1 MKSAFKERQLSEYSS
16 ASQRPKRNASAKG
29 LGSSN
34 GLHWMEEKQLKKAL
48 YASLNE
54 TKKVRLLDE
63 NVSEDSREQTP
74 KTVSSSSVSKK
85 TSDAESKRIKVHAQ
99 RKFAQ
104 GSNPSSPM
112 PTPVKMIPMI
122 REAREP
128 VGPPSTLLP
137 CKRRPKTE
145 DFLTFLCLRGTSA
158 LPPSLDFMSGAGCS
172 GTSSERSSS
181 PDGDPCSTP
190 VCDAKETSKGTNGSS
205 TMSSFTDTRS
215 SAQRLQRLSQRCNRS
230 DSVEEP
236 RSMNEPFVGR
246 SVTMKQKTDKKK
258 IVPEKMARST
268 RMPNKPKDSK
278 KSNTP
283 LKLAS
288 KRSISLAALKA
299 KYKKQR
305 LIQKAA
311 QPSGGGGHV
320 LRSRTVHD
328 PVKPSAKSSSEA
340 IKSGSVTPKR
350 PSDIR
355 EDEYSKEKIVLKKQ
369 LSVRLTRLSPR
380 LAASVRTHLS
390 GVTTRGSLARGG
402 ITPHIRKAKLVPPIV
417 DYDSDSERDVSPLSP
432 QTRNFVFFGKTT
444 VEKASAKTLGGRQ
457 GPSRAK
463 VQMAPPSKKQQSK
476 SARIAKKLLSTA
488 KGHGTPRKAGKNSLV
503 TTAFRRE
510 TRSLGPVKEYPLV
523 LTLPTKR
530 SSGRFGSASMKRK
543 AQKPQGLA
551 GRSQAPRLLPNK
563 GVGLRNSPLKGSY
576 VSTRLDSKKAAIEQ
590 KEKKTRGRLG
600 LRASFPLTSRPL
612 DIRRSS
618 ETAIASTIGA
628 RRCTRRAFSAS
639 TDNSPKDIPSKR
651 KSLPSSSKGAGV
663 SAIRPASFSDSDDEP
678 LINLANRASLLGKL
692 NVQKKVEVAAP
703 KTSVTPKAPVATKRK
718 TSLAS
723 VSQMKT
729 KRKVCISRG
738 KLKVENSKVN
748 SVKAE
753 LVSARFS
760 EPSPSSLS
768 ETIADAAGNPL
779 DPPSDLHNLDSM
791 SGGVEVFDALAGEIS
806 QVMSCRLSFGSAQE
820 IRSLMT
826 SEFSGAFDENVTA
839 AGAMLL
845 GSREGS
851 STSLEAGLNLIKR
864 EEVPS
869 KEATVSMST
878 TDVDLLSDSFAGLN
892 SSDDY
897 MMPDEVSVSIETES
911 PHYVG
916 SRRDTSV
923 FRKPSTKS
931 ESPATPASKG
941 KGGSRKSRGP
951 LEDLKKVKLTP
962 VHSKKFPGER
972 DPACLVVAP
981 TYRPTVEEIKDPI
994 GYISKIREEAEK
1006 FGICRIILPTSFQ
1019 PECKVFDDMRFTA
1032 HNQFIHQMFSRWGPN
1047 VKHTACIKRC
1057 FTKQGITDDHP
1068 PLIGGIEVDL
1078 SHLYHTVQSFGGIQ
1092 QVMEKKKW
1100 QRVADAM
1107 HIPRA
1112 AQDRVSKV
1120 DDAYCKFVLP
1130 YDLLSP
1136 EEKENVEKE
1145 VEAAHKQQLAA
1156 ENDAS
1161 AASAEEELEEEFG
1174 NECVTKG
1181 RTMSL
1186 SVFQRIARNTMS
1198 MWYKQDPSDEEVEKD
1213 YWGMVI
1219 DQKRHVCVHAGNID
1233 SSVHGSGFPTNR
1245 VIPFAKHPWNLKV
1258 FTNNPGTVLRCMGP
1272 VSGVTIP
1279 TLHLS
1284 MLFTTGCWYRD
1295 PHCLPWI
1302 EYLHT
1307 GANKIWY
1314 SVPAQSSQRFHT
1326 AMKDIMPQ
1334 VCKDSV
1340 IWLPSDCAMVPPAL
1354 LVENGCPLSR
1364 TVQEKGQFVVIFPGA
1379 FTSTIACGYSVS
1391 ESVYFATKDW
1401 LLTASQCFQHIKAS
1415 CEPPTFSLERLLL
1428 GIGTDLKE
1436 DLETCQRT
1444 LPLLRRMCDEEER
1457 YRRQLSDLGL
1467 RAVERVPKEEGVD
1480 RRKVKRPRLRNEE
1493 NEQGCETCRIS
1504 CHVSM
1509 VVNMHDDTL
1518 YCLEHAVQSLQKGNL
1533 KSWKLLYSYDMD
1545 ELMSIVQKLES
1556 HIESQK
1562 TSEFNVHA
1570 ETAKKKSVN
1579 KKKSFPASSC
1589 VM

>member
-74 KTVSSSSVSKK
+74 KTVSSSSISKK

-112 PTPVKMIPMI
+112 PTPVKMIPTI
-122 REAREP
+122 REVREP

-158 LPPSLDFMSGAGCS
+158 LPPSLDFMGGAGCS

-181 PDGDPCSTP
+181 PDGDSRLAPP
-190 VCDAKETSKGTNGSS
+190 ACDTRETSKGANGSS
-205 TMSSFTDTRS
+205 TMSSSTDTRS
-215 SAQRLQRLSQRCNRS
+215 SIQRSQRSGQRCPRS
-230 DSVEEP
+230 DSAEEP
-236 RSMNEPFVGR
+236 RSTNEPCAGR
-246 SVTMKQKTDKKK
+246 AVKQKTDKKK
-258 IVPEKMARST
+258 IALEKTAKST
-268 RMPNKPKDSK
+268 RMPNRPKDMK
-278 KSNTP
+278 KSSTAP
-283 LKLAS
+283 KLAS
-288 KRSISLAALKA
+288 RRNVSLAALKA

-305 LIQKAA
+305 LFQKAA
-311 QPSGGGGHV
+311 QPSGGGHV
-320 LRSRTVHD
+320 LRSRTVRE
-328 PVKPSAKSSSEA
+328 PAKPSAKSICDATKSS
-340 IKSGSVTPKR
+340 SVIPKR
-350 PSDIR
+350 PSDTR
-355 EDEYSKEKIVLKKQ
+355 EDEFCKEKIVLKKQ

-380 LAASVRTHLS
+380 LAASVRAYSS

-402 ITPHIRKAKLVPPIV
+402 ITPHVRKAKLVPPIV

-444 VEKASAKTLGGRQ
+444 VEKAPGKSLGRRQ
-457 GPSRAK
+457 GPGRAK
-463 VQMAPPSKKQQSK
+463 VQMLPPAKKQQSK
-476 SARIAKKLLSTA
+476 SAQIAKKLLSTA
-488 KGHGTPRKAGKNSLV
+488 KGHVAPRKVGRNSLAAV
-503 TTAFRRE
+503 FRRE

-523 LTLPTKR
+523 LALPTKTKR
-530 SSGRFGSASMKRK
+530 GSGRFRSTSLKK
-543 AQKPQGLA
+543 DAQKTQNLVE
-551 GRSQAPRLLPNK
+551 RRQALRLPPGK
-563 GVGLRNSPLKGSY
+563 GVGLRNPSLKGPC
-576 VSTRLDSKKAAIEQ
+576 VSTRLDSKKAAMEQ
-590 KEKKTRGRLG
+590 KEKKTRSRPG
-600 LRASFPLTSRPL
+600 LKVSEKLPLTRRPL
-612 DIRRSS
+612 DVRRRS
-618 ETAIASTIGA
+618 ETALTSSGSA
-628 RRCTRRAFSAS
+628 RRCTRRAYSAS
-639 TDNSPKDIPSKR
+639 TDNATKDVPPKR
-651 KSLPSSSKGAGV
+651 KLVSLSSKGTELA
-663 SAIRPASFSDSDDEP
+663 ALQEASFSDSDDEP
-678 LINLANRASLLGKL
+678 LINFANRASLLGKL
-692 NVQKKVEVAAP
+692 NIRKEVEGTSP
-703 KTSVTPKAPVATKRK
+703 KTPIIPKTLIASRKK
-718 TSLAS
+718 TSLAP
-723 VSQMKT
+723 VGLVEA
-729 KRKVCISRG
+729 KRKASTNRR
-738 KLKVENSKVN
+738 KLKAENSKVN
-748 SVKAE
+748 SVKTE

-768 ETIADAAGNPL
+768 ETIADAAGDPL
-779 DPPSDLHNLDSM
+779 DPPADLHDLDSM

-845 GSREGS
+845 GSREGT

-869 KEATVSMST
+869 KATVGTNTS
-878 TDVDLLSDSFAGLN
+878 DVDLLSDSFASLN

-897 MMPDEVSVSIETES
+897 ALPEETSVSTQTES
-911 PHYVG
+911 PH
-916 SRRDTSV
+916 SLNCRRNISV
-923 FRKPSTKS
+923 FRKPSAKS
-931 ESPATPASKG
+931 ESPVTSTLAPKG
-941 KGGSRKSRGP
+941 KGSSRKARGP

-962 VHSKKFPGER
+962 LHSKKFPGER
-972 DPACLVVAP
+972 DAACLVVAP
-981 TYRPTVEEIKDPI
+981 TYRPTAEEIKDPI
-994 GYISKIREEAEK
+994 GYISKIRAEAEK
-1006 FGICRIILPTSFQ
+1006 FGICRIILPSSFQ
-1019 PECKVFDDMRFTA
+1019 PECKVFDEMRFTA

-1057 FTKQGITDDHP
+1057 FMKQGITDDQP

-1136 EEKENVEKE
+1136 EEKANVEKE
-1145 VEAAHKQQLAA
+1145 VEADHEQQLAA

-1186 SVFQRIARNTMS
+1186 SVFQRVARNTMS
-1198 MWYKQDPSDEEVEKD
+1198 MWYKQDPSDEDVEKD

-1415 CEPPTFSLERLLL
+1415 CEPPTFSLEKLLL

-1444 LPLLRRMCDEEER
+1444 LPLLRRMCDEEHR

-1467 RAVERVPKEEGVD
+1467 KTFERVPKEEVVD
-1480 RRKVKRPRLRNEE
+1480 RKKVKRPRLRREE

-1509 VVNMHDDTL
+1509 VVNIHDDTL
-1518 YCLEHAVQSLQKGNL
+1518 YCLEHAVQSLQKRNL

-1545 ELMSIVQKLES
+1545 ELRSIVQKLES
-1556 HIESQK
+1556 HIENQK
-1562 TSEFNVHA
+1562 ASAAKVQTEA
-1570 ETAKKKSVN
+1570 AKKKSV
-1579 KKKSFPASSC
+1579 KKK
-1589 VM
+1589 

>member
-74 KTVSSSSVSKK
+74 KTVSNSSISKK

-112 PTPVKMIPMI
+112 PTPVKMIPTV

-181 PDGDPCSTP
+181 PDGDSRLAPAS
-190 VCDAKETSKGTNGSS
+190 DAKETSKGANGSS
-205 TMSSFTDTRS
+205 TMTSSTDTRS
-215 SAQRLQRLSQRCNRS
+215 SAQRLQRSSQRCPRN
-230 DSVEEP
+230 DSAEDP
-236 RSMNEPFVGR
+236 RSTHDPCIGR
-246 SVTMKQKTDKKK
+246 PVAAKQRTDKKK
-258 IVPEKMARST
+258 TVLEKTAKNTRVPSR
-268 RMPNKPKDSK
+268 PKDSRK
-278 KSNTP
+278 NSTP
-283 LKLAS
+283 PKLAS
-288 KRSISLAALKA
+288 RRSISLAALKA

-305 LIQKAA
+305 LFQKAA
-311 QPSGGGGHV
+311 QPSGGGHV
-320 LRSRTVHD
+320 LRSRTVRES
-328 PVKPSAKSSSEA
+328 VKPSAKSSRDA
-340 IKSGSVTPKR
+340 TKSSNVTPKR
-350 PSDIR
+350 PSDTR
-355 EDEYSKEKIVLKKQ
+355 EEEFSKEKIILKKQ

-380 LAASVRTHLS
+380 LAASVRAHPS
-390 GVTTRGSLARGG
+390 GVPSRRPTTRGSLARGG

-432 QTRNFVFFGKTT
+432 QTRNFVFFGKTA
-444 VEKASAKTLGGRQ
+444 VEKVPEKTLGGRQ
-457 GPSRAK
+457 GPRRTK
-463 VQMAPPSKKQQSK
+463 VQMAPPAKKRQSK
-476 SARIAKKLLSTA
+476 SAEIAKKLLSTA
-488 KGHGTPRKAGKNSLV
+488 KGHVAPRKAGRNTLA
-503 TTAFRRE
+503 TAFRRE

-523 LTLPTKR
+523 LALPTKR
-530 SSGRFGSASMKRK
+530 GSGRFGSTYLKK
-543 AQKPQGLA
+543 HVQKTHDLP
-551 GRSQAPRLLPNK
+551 GRRQAPRLSPGK
-563 GVGLRNSPLKGSY
+563 GAGLRNPSLKRSF
-576 VSTRLDSKKAAIEQ
+576 VLTRLVSKKAATEQ
-590 KEKKTRGRLG
+590 KEKKTRSKPG
-600 LRASFPLTSRPL
+600 LKAENVPHTRRPL
-612 DIRRSS
+612 DIRRRS
-618 ETAIASTIGA
+618 ETAVATTSGA
-628 RRCTRRAFSAS
+628 RRCTRRAYSAS
-639 TDNSPKDIPSKR
+639 TDNTPKGIPPKR
-651 KSLPSSSKGAGV
+651 RTVPLGSKGAGV
-663 SAIRPASFSDSDDEP
+663 AAVRQASFSDSDDEP
-678 LINLANRASLLGKL
+678 LINLANRANLLGKL
-692 NVQKKVEVAAP
+692 YIQKKVEVTVP
-703 KTSVTPKAPVATKRK
+703 KTPVTPKTPIATKRK

-723 VSQMKT
+723 IAPVEV
-729 KRKVCISRG
+729 KRRASIGRR

-748 SVKAE
+748 LVKAE
-753 LVSARFS
+753 LASQRFS

-779 DPPSDLHNLDSM
+779 DPPADLHDLDSM

-845 GSREGS
+845 GSREGT

-864 EEVPS
+864 EDVPT
-869 KEATVSMST
+869 KATVGTNTS
-878 TDVDLLSDSFAGLN
+878 DVDLLSDSFAGLN

-897 MMPDEVSVSIETES
+897 ALPEEMSVSTQTER
-911 PHYVG
+911 PH
-916 SRRDTSV
+916 SLNCRRDISV
-923 FRKPSTKS
+923 FRKPSAKNEPTATS
-931 ESPATPASKG
+931 TPAPKG
-941 KGGSRKSRGP
+941 KGSSRKSRGP

-962 VHSKKFPGER
+962 QHTKKFPGER

-981 TYRPTVEEIKDPI
+981 TYRPTAEEIKDPI
-994 GYISKIREEAEK
+994 GYISKIRAEAEK
-1006 FGICRIILPTSFQ
+1006 FGICRIILPSSFQ
-1019 PECKVFDDMRFTA
+1019 PECKVFDEMRFTA

-1057 FTKQGITDDHP
+1057 FMKQGITDDQP

-1136 EEKENVEKE
+1136 EEKANVEKE
-1145 VEAAHKQQLAA
+1145 VEADHEQQLAA

-1186 SVFQRIARNTMS
+1186 SVFQRVARNTMS
-1198 MWYKQDPSDEEVEKD
+1198 MWYKQDPSDEDVEKD

-1415 CEPPTFSLERLLL
+1415 CEPPTFSLEKLLL

-1444 LPLLRRMCDEEER
+1444 LPLLRRMCDEEQR

-1467 RAVERVPKEEGVD
+1467 KTFERVPKEEVVD
-1480 RRKVKRPRLRNEE
+1480 RKKVKRPRLRNEE

-1509 VVNMHDDTL
+1509 VVNIHDDTI
-1518 YCLEHAVQSLQKGNL
+1518 YCLEHAVQSLQKRNL

-1545 ELMSIVQKLES
+1545 ELRSIVQKLES
-1556 HIESQK
+1556 HIENQK
-1562 TSEFNVHA
+1562 ASDVKAQA
-1570 ETAKKKSVN
+1570 EPTKKKSL
-1579 KKKSFPASSC
+1579 KKK
-1589 VM
+1589 